1 MTDEPPAA
9 PTSARVLGLGV
20 MGRGIARLLAGAG
33 VEVTV
38 ADADAQRTAD
48 GLAALER
55 EAAADDAPVEVRAVA
70 IDAPADVDL
79 VIEAT
84 SEDPAIK
91 AQVVATMAAIAG
103 PDTMLATNTSSLSV
117 DELGRASGV
126 PERFV
131 GLHFF
136 NPPTRLPLVEVVA
149 GTWCEPAVVDR
160 AVGWVEA
167 LGQQAVRCVDAPGFI
182 VNRVCRPLYGEAQRL
197 VELGERPAVIDLLAR
212 RVLGHRMGPVETL
225 DLVGLHV
232 HVSSCDTARRE
243 FGDPRYGPAQ
253 LTRRLVRAGAT
264 GRGAGRGFYDH
275 SSERPSVQQAATL
288 RPAVGRVVDLRTD
301 ATTVATRDDIVR
313 WRPDGPATDADVAA
327 VHALSAAGHR
337 VVVDSSDGRWA
348 ADLPAGADWVHV
360 HETADGPVVEVVADD
375 VADIAPSPAV
385 DDLVATLGG
394 IAVDVLA
401 LPGLVVDRL
410 WTGLVNEAS
419 RVVESGIAIPDD
431 VDRALR
437 LGMRHPQGPFE
448 VLDARG
454 PERAVAVLDM
464 LDRHTRDGRF
474 AASPRLRRQAAAVLR
489 TRRG

>member
-212 RVLGHRMGPVETL
+212 RVLGDAAGTANSWDLWTTGTTRWPRTDGSELEVELVVHPELVLVKKRKKGTALEYLDRAVLPRLGRREPVVIGLRPEVPGQDGHAWLVVGARVGFSQVETKEL
-225 DLVGLHV
+225 GK
-232 HVSSCDTARRE
+232 T
-243 FGDPRYGPAQ
+243 
-253 LTRRLVRAGAT
+253 
-264 GRGAGRGFYDH
+264 
-275 SSERPSVQQAATL
+275 
-288 RPAVGRVVDLRTD
+288 
-301 ATTVATRDDIVR
+301 
-313 WRPDGPATDADVAA
+313 
-327 VHALSAAGHR
+327 VHALR
-337 VVVDSSDGRWA
+337 EVRLFDPRDGRLDWRSFEDVA
-348 ADLPAGADWVHV
+348 EGALL
-360 HETADGPVVEVVADD
+360 VVA
-375 VADIAPSPAV
+375 
-385 DDLVATLGG
+385 
-394 IAVDVLA
+394 
-401 LPGLVVDRL
+401 
-410 WTGLVNEAS
+410 
-419 RVVESGIAIPDD
+419 
-431 VDRALR
+431 
-437 LGMRHPQGPFE
+437 
-448 VLDARG
+448 LDAR
-454 PERAVAVLDM
+454 
-464 LDRHTRDGRF
+464 
-474 AASPRLRRQAAAVLR
+474 VLR
-489 TRRG
+489 GPLPAP